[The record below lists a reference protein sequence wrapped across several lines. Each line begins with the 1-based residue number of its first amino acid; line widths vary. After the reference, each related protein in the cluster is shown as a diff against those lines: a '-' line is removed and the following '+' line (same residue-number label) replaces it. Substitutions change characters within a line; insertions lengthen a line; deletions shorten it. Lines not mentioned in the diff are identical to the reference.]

1 MAYTKEEIKKELENF
16 RLPWV
21 ARVWKKHGINIL
33 RFSIIPAFAIAL
45 IFGIIYNNTSY
56 GQNDWMW
63 VVVKSIGFVYIF
75 GFGVFALLGHFSEKI
90 AANKLRR
97 KLGLSH
103 EEFKILVDI
112 YQITGK

>member
-1 MAYTKEEIKKELENF
+1 MSYTKEEIKKELEKF
-16 RLPWV
+16 KLPWL
-21 ARVWKKHGINIL
+21 ARVWKKYGVVIL
-33 RFSIIPAFAIAL
+33 RFSIIPVFAIAT
-45 IFGIIYNNTSY
+45 IFGIIYNNSSY

-63 VVVKSIGFVYIF
+63 ILIKTIAFIYVIGL
-75 GFGVFALLGHFSEKI
+75 GVFGLLGHFTEKI

-103 EEFKILVDI
+103 EEFEILMDV